1 MLDFR
6 AQSVIMEKQFHN
18 RQFGTILSL
27 NKTTETT
34 SMKTMVFI
42 EGAVPRYARTKP
54 GRKKLLLCRNFFRSC
69 IKNQAH
75 ILIFDE
81 NLQVCKFSV

>member
-18 RQFGTILSL
+18 RQFGIILSL

-42 EGAVPRYARTKP
+42 EGAVPRCTRTKP
-54 GRKKLLLCRNFFRSC
+54 GRDICAPDGARQGMVYRFGV
-69 IKNQAH
+69 H
-75 ILIFDE
+75 LIFLQKKGE
-81 NLQVCKFSV
+81 NRWS

>member
-6 AQSVIMEKQFHN
+6 QKSGIMEKQFHN

-27 NKTTETT
+27 NKTKGTA

-42 EGAVPRYARTKP
+42 EGAVPRKTRTKP
-54 GRKKLLLCRNFFRSC
+54 GRNFARRSSGTQNRFLVSK
-69 IKNQAH
+69 IRRM
-75 ILIFDE
+75 
-81 NLQVCKFSV
+81 S

>member
-6 AQSVIMEKQFHN
+6 QKSGIMEKQFHN

-42 EGAVPRYARTKP
+42 EGGCAALYADKARARYLRA
-54 GRKKLLLCRNFFRSC
+54 
-69 IKNQAH
+69 
-75 ILIFDE
+75 
-81 NLQVCKFSV
+81 